1 MVGNGNIQIQWM
13 DDGTD
18 VRTRVRHDGGR
29 PAVPSVG
36 NTDGT
41 GIFISGKNVM
51 KFQSMSD
58 IHLKILPA
66 KITAIS
72 PGPKLI
78 DNKWT
83 LSDGSIRMWTQEH
96 CQTRTRNDFAQLLKQ
111 LVTNYW
117 FELNG
122 LSKPS
127 CFTVSGQN
135 VITSHDCLETRGL
148 AA

>member
-1 MVGNGNIQIQWM
+1 
-13 DDGTD
+13 
-18 VRTRVRHDGGR
+18 
-29 PAVPSVG
+29 
-36 NTDGT
+36 
-41 GIFISGKNVM
+41 M
-51 KFQSMSD
+51 KFQSNSEK
-58 IHLKILPA
+58 HLKILPA
-66 KITAIS
+66 KKAAIS
-72 PGPKLI
+72 PILI

-83 LSDGSIRMWTQEH
+83 LSDGSIRIWTQKH